1 MTDPVASDPP
11 EPQSTPLQ
19 DLSIGIDVGGSGIKG
34 AAVDVARGVLV
45 SERFR
50 IPTPQPSTPE
60 SCIKV
65 ITRIVARIGKVSPAV
80 ADRPVG
86 VGIPGVVM
94 AGVVKSAA
102 NIDQG
107 WVDFDA
113 DRALEK
119 ALKRPVF
126 MVNDADA
133 AGTAEMRFGAG
144 AGQMGTVIVLTLGT
158 GVGSAIYVD
167 GKLVPNTELG
177 HMEINGRDAERRSSA
192 AAKTRRGQSWKAWS
206 EDLDEHLQAI
216 NKLFSPRLLIL
227 GGGISKK
234 TDLFVPRLTVPVEI
248 VPAAMR
254 NEAGIV
260 GAAMVAVERAA
271 GRKSAGAKA

>member
-1 MTDPVASDPP
+1 
-11 EPQSTPLQ
+11 
-19 DLSIGIDVGGSGIKG
+19 
-34 AAVDVARGVLV
+34 
-45 SERFR
+45 
-50 IPTPQPSTPE
+50 
-60 SCIKV
+60 
-65 ITRIVARIGKVSPAV
+65 
-80 ADRPVG
+80 
-86 VGIPGVVM
+86 
-94 AGVVKSAA
+94 
-102 NIDQG
+102 
-107 WVDFDA
+107 
-113 DRALEK
+113 
-119 ALKRPVF
+119 
-126 MVNDADA
+126 
-133 AGTAEMRFGAG
+133 MRFGAG